1 MRCYFM
7 RGGRIE
13 GVTFLKDAP
22 DHELIRQARTLFV
35 TGAKTEHFDGFEVWG
50 ETDLFIESLRT
61 TMSCTFKIEHCPVRT
76 AEDFSDRGLNRKRE
90 YPACRDSA

>member
-35 TGAKTEHFDGFEVWG
+35 TGAKTEHFDGFEVWEG
-50 ETDLFIESLRT
+50 NRFI
-61 TMSCTFKIEHCPVRT
+61 H
-76 AEDFSDRGLNRKRE
+76 RE
-90 YPACRDSA
+90 PANDDVLHL